1 MKAIPLNAIPLV
13 RSSSLRPLIDFVG
26 RGGAAF
32 QPLRERL
39 PAPESPDLLLPVAH
53 AGALFEEAARRSGIA
68 ALGFR
73 LAEATPAASFGEWRA
88 LTARAPT
95 AGTFLERAIATHR
108 RFNTG
113 YRLWLVVRGDEA
125 SLVLRYGRT
134 PREGRA
140 QVLDFTLRMVLAQLR
155 EVLGPAWRPLELHLE
170 GEPPAHA
177 EELAALATRAIRFRQ
192 PALAVVFPRR
202 CLAERGAP
210 DPLAPALLGGVE
222 APAADFAG
230 SARQLVRSLLQIG
243 VTELAAAA
251 EAAGLSERSFQRHL
265 QEVGLRYSEL
275 VEAAR
280 FESALRLLAD
290 PARRV
295 IDVSTALGYSDSA
308 NFTRAFRRWSGVSPQ
323 RFRAARTG

>member
-1 MKAIPLNAIPLV
+1 MNAIPLV
-13 RSSSLRPLIDFVG
+13 RSSSLRPLIEFVE

-32 QPLRERL
+32 QPLRDRL
-39 PAPESPDLLLPVAH
+39 PLPDADLLVPVAH
-53 AGALFEEAARRSGIA
+53 AGALFEEAARRSGVA

-73 LAEATPAASFGEWRA
+73 LAEATPAGGFGEWRS

-95 AGTFLERAIATHR
+95 AAAFLERAIATHQ
-108 RFNTG
+108 RFNSG
-113 YRLWLVVRGDEA
+113 YRLWLVARGDEA
-125 SLVLRYGRT
+125 WLQLRYLRAL
-134 PREGRA
+134 RDGRA
-140 QVLDFTLRMVLAQLR
+140 QVVDFALRMVLALLR
-155 EVLGPAWRPLELHLE
+155 EVLGPAWRPLDLHLE
-170 GEPPAHA
+170 GEPPPHA
-177 EELAALATRAIRFRQ
+177 EELAALATRAVYFRQ
-192 PALAVVFPRR
+192 PGLALVFPRH
-202 CLAERGAP
+202 CLAQRHPP
-210 DPLAPALLGGVE
+210 DPLAPALRTGVE

-230 SARQLVRSLLQIG
+230 SARQLVRSLLQLG

-251 EAAGLSERSFQRHL
+251 EAAGMSERSFQRRL
-265 QEVGLRYSEL
+265 RDVGLRYSEL

-323 RFRAARTG
+323 RFRTAGI